1 MIRNNISTFLIPQI
15 QDGRHKI
22 LLSDLLKKRKY
33 AITISLLKLKCIFL
47 AEPMESRTYLDDH
60 ILLY

>member
-1 MIRNNISTFLIPQI
+1 MYFLAKPMESSTYLDNNILF
-15 QDGRHKI
+15 
-22 LLSDLLKKRKY
+22 SDHLKTRKY